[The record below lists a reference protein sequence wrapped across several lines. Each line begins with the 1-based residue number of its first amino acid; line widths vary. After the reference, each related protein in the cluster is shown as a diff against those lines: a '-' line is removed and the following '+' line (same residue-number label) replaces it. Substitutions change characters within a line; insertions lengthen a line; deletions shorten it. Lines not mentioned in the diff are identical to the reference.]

1 MSYYTLN
8 ISSITD
14 TQNLGVYEGS
24 TIRYN
29 ISTVLLNSTGT
40 TVPTNYWYPI
50 STPTDSLY
58 NIFFSTGLANPTNF
72 RLWANGGDPNETGV
86 TLPSTISM
94 YAGTI
99 LAASDPNPV
108 WEQYYLNDDPQT
120 PYGYVYENAIG
131 NGSLSNISTYTLTY
145 NYNDLGEVDNDTTR
159 STFAIKLYNLRVTGY
174 LPPPPPPPPPAP
186 GIPIV
191 SPPICN
197 QRLSGP
203 GAMPE
208 SMLLAKKALNC
219 TVINSAMAQRLVNSQ
234 LRGVP
239 SSVRTQKVQQQTLE
253 CYAPITDP
261 IRRQALYQGPVI
273 PPPCPPT
280 PAEQLNSTRP
290 KVSQA
295 GTCLQ
300 EVPFYQRPPK

>member
-8 ISSITD
+8 ISSIQD
-14 TQNLGVYEGS
+14 QQNLGVYNGS

-50 STPTDSLY
+50 STPSNSLY
-58 NIFFSTGLANPTNF
+58 SIFFSTGIANPTNF
-72 RLWANGGDPNETGV
+72 RLWANGGDPNGTGV
-86 TLPSTISM
+86 VLPSTVSM
-94 YAGTI
+94 YVGNI
-99 LAASDPNPV
+99 LAVTDDNPV
-108 WEQYYLNDDPQT
+108 WEQYYLNDDFNT

-131 NGSLSNISTYTLTY
+131 NGSLSNISTYTLNY
-145 NYNDLGEVDNDTTR
+145 SYNDLGQPDNNATR
-159 STFAIKLYNLRVTGY
+159 STFGIKLYNLKVTGF
-174 LPPPPPPPPPAP
+174 LPAPPPPPPEPPV
-186 GIPIV
+186 PIV
-191 SPPICN
+191 EPPLCN
-197 QRLSGP
+197 QRSSGP

-261 IRRQALYQGPVI
+261 LRRQALYQGPVI
-273 PPPCPPT
+273 PPACPPT

-290 KVSQA
+290 KVSQ
-295 GTCLQ
+295 GGDCLQ
-300 EVPFYQRPPK
+300 QVPFYQRTSK